1 MNYMIGTRGSKLA
14 LAQAEYVRGRLSR
27 AYPMHTF
34 DLRIIRTAGDKIL
47 DKPLSEIGQK
57 GIFVKE
63 IESEI
68 LDGTVD
74 IGVHSMKDMPGCPAP
89 GLIFTAAWT
98 REDPR
103 DVLVLREAGSLQEL
117 REGAVVAT
125 GYGEMWIHA

>member
-68 LDGTVD
+68 L
-74 IGVHSMKDMPGCPAP
+74 
-89 GLIFTAAWT
+89 
-98 REDPR
+98 
-103 DVLVLREAGSLQEL
+103 
-117 REGAVVAT
+117 
-125 GYGEMWIHA
+125 